1 MSADDRF
8 AVADLVHEYAVRI
21 DAGDLEGMA
30 ALFEQATYRT
40 AGTDGVLTGA
50 AEVLGAQRHLVRLYD
65 GTPRTQHQVTNLR
78 VNVDDAAGSATAHSS
93 FTVQFAPPGEGPRP
107 ILSGRYEDTFA
118 RGRDGS
124 WHFTDRL
131 IHLDLVGDL
140 SQHLHLDR
148 LAAAAPGTLPGGP
161 PS

>member
-1 MSADDRF
+1 VSVDDRF
-8 AVADLVHEYAVRI
+8 AIADLVHEYAARI

-30 ALFEQATYRT
+30 ELFEHATYRT
-40 AGTDGVLTGA
+40 AGTAVVLTGS
-50 AEVLGAQRHLVRLYD
+50 AEVLAAQRHLVRLYE

-78 VNVDDAAGSATAHSS
+78 VEVDEEAGAAIARSS

-107 ILSGRYEDTFA
+107 ILSGRYEDAFT
-118 RGRDGS
+118 RGADGS
-124 WHFTDRL
+124 WSFADRL

-148 LAAAAPGTLPGGP
+148 LGDAAPGALPG
-161 PS
+161 